1 MLMEELIRKM
11 IQDLLKQV
19 LEKVPKKGSFPVV
32 YERYEN
38 PDKRYNLTY
47 IILKVSAV
55 PSQVDETETER
66 YLEIA
71 AVWYPHAY
79 GAEKVVGFGTTEDII
94 KRLQETEL
102 FDKVMDSIP
111 LLAHSI
117 QDTAREMERDTY

>member
-1 MLMEELIRKM
+1 MEELIRKM

>member
-1 MLMEELIRKM
+1 MEELIRKM

-38 PDKRYNLTY
+38 PDKRYDLTY

-79 GAEKVVGFGTTEDII
+79 GAEKVVGFGTTDDII
-94 KRLQETEL
+94 KRLQETKL

-117 QDTAREMERDTY
+117 QDTAREMERDT

>member
-1 MLMEELIRKM
+1 MEELTRKM

-102 FDKVMDSIP
+102 FGKVMDSIP

>member
-1 MLMEELIRKM
+1 MEELIRKM

-38 PDKRYNLTY
+38 PDKRYDLTY

-55 PSQVDETETER
+55 PSQVDKTETER

-71 AVWYPHAY
+71 AVCYPHAY
-79 GAEKVVGFGTTEDII
+79 GAEKVVGFGTTDDII

-117 QDTAREMERDTY
+117 QDTAREMERDT